1 MTARSSARLA
11 WSAAGLTVALDVPA
25 AVLLAE
31 NAPDIGQE
39 DVFLAML
46 VLLAGIAYGAV
57 GALVASRQPGNP
69 LGWLLCLMGL
79 GFAIEAVCT
88 GYAARGLAL
97 APGSLPAA
105 RWAAWLAG
113 WVLVGAATPISLL
126 FLLFP
131 NGRLLSRRW
140 WPVVAIAVAAGIVAI
155 IATVLNPKPMYVPFA
170 GRDLHIA
177 NPTGVHGFRRHA
189 GSLLGF
195 AGLGGL
201 GAAFAA
207 VVSLARRY
215 RRSRGEERQQ
225 IKWLRYAAIAAAVL
239 FVLGNALQ
247 FLWGGPLGKVIS
259 RGFPAIVALG
269 IPAAFGVAILKYRLY
284 DIERLVNRTLVYLVL
299 TALLAGVYLG
309 AVLGLGAA
317 ARSVTRQSDSAVVVA
332 GSTLLVAALFRG
344 FRRRVQSFIDRRF
357 YRRKYDAIR
366 TLQSFTAQLR
376 DEVDLEAL
384 AADLVAVVQDTMQP
398 SQASLWLR
406 KPATPPANAPLS
418 APTAAPGPATAAAA
432 GSGVSRSGS

>member
-1 MTARSSARLA
+1 MTARNSSRLA

-25 AVLLAE
+25 AVLVAE
-31 NAPDIGQE
+31 NAPDVGEQ
-39 DVFLAML
+39 DVFLAVL

-57 GALVASRQPGNP
+57 GAIVASRQPGNP
-69 LGWLLCLMGL
+69 LGWLLCVVGL
-79 GFAIEAVCT
+79 GFAIEAFCT
-88 GYAARGLAL
+88 QYAARGLVL

-113 WVLVGAATPISLL
+113 WVLVVAATPIALL
-126 FLLFP
+126 LLLFP

-140 WPVVAIAVAAGIVAI
+140 RPVAVIALAAGIVGI
-155 IATVLNPKPMYVPFA
+155 VATILDPKPMFVPFA
-170 GRDLHIA
+170 GTDLHIA
-177 NPTGVHGFRRHA
+177 NPTGIHGFRRHA

-195 AGLGGL
+195 AALGGL

-207 VVSLARRY
+207 VVSLALRY

-225 IKWLRYAAIAAAVL
+225 IRWLRYAAITAAVL
-239 FVLGNALQ
+239 FLVGNGLP
-247 FLWGGPLGKVIS
+247 FLWGNRIGEVIA

-317 ARSVTRQSDSAVVVA
+317 ARSVTGQSDSAVVVA
-332 GSTLLVAALFRG
+332 GSTLLVAALFRR

-357 YRRKYDAIR
+357 YRRKYDAVR
-366 TLQSFTAQLR
+366 TLRAFTAQLR

-384 AADLVAVVQDTMQP
+384 AGDLVGVVRETMQP
-398 SQASLWLR
+398 AHASLWLR
-406 KPATPPANAPLS
+406 ETSAAT
-418 APTAAPGPATAAAA
+418 TAEAQAATAAVP
-432 GSGVSRSGS
+432 GVTRSGS